1 MGSSSTSFVLRR
13 LQAHKEGLAEAAVRT
28 LRAFVQITSILRIL
42 FFFFFFLKTDHRIGF
57 LNEDHITSIKL
68 IELTH

>member
-13 LQAHKEGLAEAAVRT
+13 LQAHKEGLAETSVRT
-28 LRAFVQITSILRIL
+28 LRAFVQITSILKIL
-42 FFFFFFLKTDHRIGF
+42 FFFLRTDHRIGF

-68 IELTH
+68 IELTQ

>member
-13 LQAHKEGLAEAAVRT
+13 LQAHKEGLAETSVRT
-28 LRAFVQITSILRIL
+28 LRAFVQITSILKIL
-42 FFFFFFLKTDHRIGF
+42 FFFFLRTDHRIGF

-68 IELTH
+68 IELTQ

>member
-1 MGSSSTSFVLRR
+1 MGSTSTSFVLRR
-13 LQAHKEGLAEAAVRT
+13 LQTQKEGLAETAVLT
-28 LRAFVQITSILRIL
+28 LRAFVQITSILKIL
-42 FFFFFFLKTDHRIGF
+42 FFFLRTDHRIGF

>member
-13 LQAHKEGLAEAAVRT
+13 LQAHKEGLAETAVRT

-42 FFFFFFLKTDHRIGF
+42 FFFFFLKTDHRIGF